1 VSGKSKYLG
10 ELTYRQM
17 EILRRMAAGDRLRS
31 FVEYP
36 LQLYVGSHDPPV
48 ITNHV
53 VRKALER
60 EGLIERAHEAI
71 IEPAWEISDAGLDRV
86 EAWDQRLEKH
96 WRAKF
101 TDDQVREI
109 RARHSRWQKM
119 KAKHQVTLT
128 GLAAEYGVSTSCIGN
143 MLAGD
148 TYKDVK

>member
-71 IEPAWEISDAGLDRV
+71 IEPAWEISDAGHPRWTSRGVRGVNLV
-86 EAWDQRLEKH
+86 H
-96 WRAKF
+96 WKYACR
-101 TDDQVREI
+101 
-109 RARHSRWQKM
+109 RH
-119 KAKHQVTLT
+119 V
-128 GLAAEYGVSTSCIGN
+128 
-143 MLAGD
+143 
-148 TYKDVK
+148 